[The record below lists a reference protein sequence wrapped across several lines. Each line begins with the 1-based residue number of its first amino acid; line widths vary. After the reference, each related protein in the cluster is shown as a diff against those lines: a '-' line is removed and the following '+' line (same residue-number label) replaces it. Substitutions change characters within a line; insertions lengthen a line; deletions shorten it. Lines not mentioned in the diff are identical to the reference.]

1 MQGNVDRYMCS
12 DNAYIRS
19 EYNGIRLNIALV
31 LRTLFRIEAEVTP
44 VAKRERLERMKLV
57 LEEQDIVSNGT
68 LDKLIREQRISS
80 DMATS
85 LMNDSRFAYD
95 VQAGLISAAETVL
108 AGMVHRSQELSDA
121 ELDRELTLKRDEILD
136 RLGKEESRIDA
147 ITGRGNTAFTSLV
160 IQSVIYPDFEVRA

>member
-1 MQGNVDRYMCS
+1 M
-12 DNAYIRS
+12 
-19 EYNGIRLNIALV
+19 
-31 LRTLFRIEAEVTP
+31 
-44 VAKRERLERMKLV
+44 
-57 LEEQDIVSNGT
+57 EEQDIVSNGT

-108 AGMVHRSQELSDA
+108 AGMASSEQELSDA

-136 RLGKEESRIDA
+136 MLGKEESRIDA
-147 ITGRGNTAFTSLV
+147 ITGRGNSGV
-160 IQSVIYPDFEVRA
+160 HQPDNPGGG